1 MKKIMKHKFQCLLF
15 FMLLLP
21 AIVMASTQDVRVNI
35 NFVNAPMSNVLD
47 EIGKQTSLPIV
58 YHTNDVNPDRL
69 VSIEASNEV
78 VTSVMERLLA
88 NTNVT
93 YSIDNKGLVLTTRNL
108 GVLGVQQDKI
118 TVKGKVTDANGEA
131 LIGVSILVKGT
142 ATGAISDLNGA
153 FTVLASKG
161 DVLEITY
168 IGYTP
173 QTITVLDNRPL
184 NVVMAEDT
192 KVLDEVV
199 VTAMGIER
207 KSTSLTYSTDLVK
220 GSELTRSKET
230 NLINSLQGK
239 SAGLVITPNSTGAGG
254 SSKILLRG
262 NTSIMGNNQPLIVVD
277 GVPLQ
282 NHETSQINS
291 TYGGQ
296 RDGGD
301 AISNINPDDVE
312 SISVLKGASAAALY
326 GSMAANG
333 VIMITTK
340 KGMEGKIKV
349 DISSNTSFETPL
361 VTPKFQN
368 EYGANKVGSSDQ
380 LEAMTW
386 GDKISS
392 APGRNNVSDF
402 LRTGSNFN
410 NSVAI
415 SGGSANSQTY
425 FSYANTT
432 AFGIMPT
439 NDFMRHNITFKQ
451 NFSLFEK
458 KLNLGFSANYVNQQI
473 DNKPS
478 SGRLDNPL
486 TGLYL
491 LPRNDAITNYEEYEI
506 NEKQNWPYLAENE
519 QNPYWILNRMPLT
532 EKRNRVILSGNAT
545 WDILSCLK
553 LSGRL
558 SFDRTNDDYE
568 RKIYASSY
576 NITKGRLTSG
586 SSANQQ
592 IYADVMATF
601 DKNFNGINLNVV
613 AGSSYNDVNNTSS
626 SIYAGDEQDPYFTNW
641 FIPGNVKLNPAGA
654 GWTTKRKISVFGSV
668 QLGLYEMANID
679 ITARNDWSSTLINT
693 DNSSYFY
700 PSFGANLLLNKMFTL
715 PEVFNLAKVRASYS
729 IVGNDIPDKI
739 ASPSKFT
746 RLIMSSGGSLTLP
759 EDAPFRELKP
769 EKTHSLEVGFE
780 LAMLDNRFNF
790 DFTYYKTNTKNQ
802 LFKVSAP
809 WGSGYRYRYIN
820 AGNLQNTGFE
830 VSAGWMQEFN
840 KDWTWIT
847 KLNFSYNQNEIKELV
862 KGLEDQKLSEAEG
875 FYMYLKEGG
884 SYGDIYVADVS
895 LGTDKDTGKPIV
907 EKSVTADK
915 YVGNLES
922 KVHAGWSNTINYKD
936 FSLYFL
942 IDSKF
947 GGKVISITQGFLD
960 SYGVSEQSAEARNA
974 GGIMFEGQKIDPK
987 QYYNTVGQ
995 GPFAG
1000 SDYVYDATNVRLRE
1014 LSLGYTF
1021 RGLFGPSKN
1030 LSVSLVG
1037 RNLFFFYKNAP
1048 VDPDISTST
1057 ANGWQGI
1064 ECFALPTSRSYGL
1077 NLKLTF

>member
-1 MKKIMKHKFQCLLF
+1 MKEIFKCKFHYLLF
-15 FMLLLP
+15 FLLSIP
-21 AIVMASTQDVRVNI
+21 AFVFATTPETRVNLD
-35 NFVNAPMSNVLD
+35 FVNSTLKT
-47 EIGKQTSLPIV
+47 EQ
-58 YHTNDVNPDRL
+58 R
-69 VSIEASNEV
+69 
-78 VTSVMERLLA
+78 
-88 NTNVT
+88 
-93 YSIDNKGLVLTTRNL
+93 DN
-108 GVLGVQQDKI
+108 I
-118 TVKGKVTDANGEA
+118 KVTGTIVDAQGEA
-131 LIGVSILVKGT
+131 MIGVSVVVKGMN
-142 ATGAISDLNGA
+142 TGGITDLEGY
-153 FTVLASKG
+153 FSVLAAKG
-161 DVLEITY
+161 DILEVSYVGYFTQQIKVVDNKPLHLVLK
-168 IGYTP
+168 
-173 QTITVLDNRPL
+173 
-184 NVVMAEDT
+184 EDT

-207 KSTSLTYSTDLVK
+207 KSTSLTYSTDLVN
-220 GSELTRSKET
+220 GNELTRSKET

-239 SAGLVITPNSTGAGG
+239 SAGLVITPNATGAGG

-282 NHETSQINS
+282 NHQTSQINS

-340 KGMEGKIKV
+340 KGLEGKIKV
-349 DISSNTSFETPL
+349 DVSSNTSFETPL
-361 VTPKFQN
+361 ITPKFQN
-368 EYGANKVGSSDQ
+368 QYGAKQVGASSQ
-380 LEAMTW
+380 LESMSW

-392 APGRNNVSDF
+392 AAGKNNVSDF
-402 LRTGSNFN
+402 FRTGSSYN
-410 NSVAI
+410 NSVAV

-425 FSYANTT
+425 FSYANTA
-432 AFGIMPT
+432 AFGMMPS

-458 KLNLGFSANYVNQQI
+458 KVNLGFTANYINQTV

-478 SGRLDNPL
+478 SGRLNNPL

-491 LPRNDAITNYEEYEI
+491 LPRNDAITNYEEFEI

-519 QNPYWILNRMPLT
+519 QNPYWILNRMPQI
-532 EKRNRVILSGNAT
+532 EKRNRTILSGNAS
-545 WDILSCLK
+545 WDILDCLK
-553 LSGRL
+553 VSGRL
-558 SFDRTNDDYE
+558 SFDRTNDDFE

-576 NITKGRLTSG
+576 NITSGRLSSG

-592 IYADVMATF
+592 IYADFMASF
-601 DKNFNGINLNVV
+601 NKDFNGLNVNV
-613 AGSSYNDVNNTSS
+613 VGGTSYHDVDNSSA

-641 FIPGNVKLNPAGA
+641 FVPGNAKLNPSGA
-654 GWTTKRKISVFGSV
+654 GWSTKRKISVFGSV

-679 ITARNDWSSTLINT
+679 ITARNDWSSTLVNT
-693 DNSSYFY
+693 NNSSYFY
-700 PSFGANLLLNKMFTL
+700 PSFGLNLLLNKMFKL
-715 PEVFNLAKVRASYS
+715 PEVFNLAKLRASYS
-729 IVGNDIPDKI
+729 IVGNDIPDQI
-739 ASPSKFT
+739 ASPSKYT
-746 RLIMSSGGSLTLP
+746 RLVMSSGGSLTLP
-759 EDAPFRELKP
+759 EYAPFRELKP
-769 EKTHSLEVGFE
+769 EKTHSLEMGIE
-780 LAMLDNRFNF
+780 LAMFDNRLNF

-802 LFKVSAP
+802 LFQVSAP
-809 WGSGYRYRYIN
+809 WASGYRYRYIN
-820 AGNLQNTGFE
+820 AGNLQNAGFE
-830 VSAGWMQEFN
+830 TSASWMQEFN

-847 KLNFSYNQNEIKELV
+847 RFNLSYNENKIKELV

-884 SYGDIYVADVS
+884 SYGDIYVADV
-895 LGTDKDTGKPIV
+895 LLDKDQESGKDIV
-907 EKSVTADK
+907 KKGVTADK

-922 KVHAGWSNTINYKD
+922 KVHAGWANTINYKD

-960 SYGVSEQSAEARNA
+960 SYGVSEASADARNN
-974 GGIMFEGQKIDPK
+974 GGVSFQGKNIDPE
-987 QYYNTVGQ
+987 QYYKTVGQ

-1000 SDYVYDATNVRLRE
+1000 SDYVYSATNVRLRE

-1021 RGLFGPSKN
+1021 RGLFGVSKN

-1037 RNLFFFYKNAP
+1037 RNLFFFYKDAP
-1048 VDPDISTST
+1048 IDPDISTST